1 MEMPLPTHWP
11 HHNHHSE
18 LADWS
23 SAPLA
28 WSENIP
34 GLRGALALEMASR
47 GFKHPPPSPTSPI
60 PDPTNQ
66 KQDNT
71 RPDEIFQTPTPQVT
85 ELFSQPAIVL
95 FLWTVESALINPTR

>member
-1 MEMPLPTHWP
+1 MLLPTHCP

-23 SAPLA
+23 SVPLA

-47 GFKHPPPSPTSPI
+47 GFKNLPPSPTSPI
-60 PDPTNQ
+60 PDPANQ
-66 KQDNT
+66 QQDNT
-71 RPDEIFQTPTPQVT
+71 RPLPQSF
-85 ELFSQPAIVL
+85 EAMPSLHL
-95 FLWTVESALINPTR
+95 CC